1 MINIK
6 SPIRIFLV
14 FAILFP
20 VYSQE
25 TFEEFLKQQ
34 QQAQQ
39 QAFEDELSEFQNYV
53 AEVTSQYD
61 AYEQQQAREF
71 EEFKKDVE
79 EKWQD
84 FKAPSKKEY
93 VEYDDDLDSRASVD
107 FEKGEIT
114 IEVIVEEEIPTPD
127 PEPIKKVKKTVPKQ
141 KTKQTPIPQVTQEK
155 KKVTEPKSL
164 KSIVENTVPNPRKK
178 QPSKLQEVAQ
188 KKKKVNEQK
197 SLKSIIEKTETPV
210 SQKEKPQQ
218 RSSAVKKEISD
229 QKLQRKL
236 ADILKAKGDDGKP
249 MLNKQVVDKKGKT
262 VTPATAKAYA
272 SELVANAPVATKTYK
287 AKDGKKRTVYTVKIP
302 MKSDHIN
309 TRADRY
315 KQEVLKQSKRFNIDP
330 IIAFAVMETESAF
343 NPKAKSHIPA
353 YGLMQLVPKSGARD
367 AYLYVYKKDKFLDRD
382 YLYKPGN
389 NIELGCAYLAKIR
402 HQYFKSIKD
411 DERAYIC
418 TVPAYNTGIGNVAK
432 ALVNKPKLK
441 PAAQK
446 ANSMSPDQLYKKL
459 MKDLKYK
466 EARDYL
472 ERVWTRKDKYT
483 SLLK

>member
-1 MINIK
+1 MMNINC
-6 SPIRIFLV
+6 PIRIFLV
-14 FAILFP
+14 FGILFP
-20 VYSQE
+20 VYSQD

-34 QQAQQ
+34 KQAQQ

-71 EEFKKDVE
+71 ESFKKAVE

-114 IEVIVEEEIPTPD
+114 VEVIVEEDIPD
-127 PEPIKKVKKTVPKQ
+127 PVSQPVNKVENNVPKQ
-141 KTKQTPIPQVTQEK
+141 ETKQAPIPQVTQEK
-155 KKVTEPKSL
+155 KKDNEPKSL
-164 KSIVENTVPNPRKK
+164 KLIVE
-178 QPSKLQEVAQ
+178 
-188 KKKKVNEQK
+188 
-197 SLKSIIEKTETPV
+197 KTKTPEF
-210 SQKEKPQQ
+210 QKEKLQQ
-218 RSSAVKKEISD
+218 RSPELKKKISD

-367 AYLYVYKKDKFLDRD
+367 AYLYVYKKDKFLDGD

-418 TVPAYNTGIGNVAK
+418 VVPAYNTGIGNVAK

-466 EARDYL
+466 EAQDYL

>member
-25 TFEEFLKQQ
+25 TFEEFRKKQ

-61 AYEQQQAREF
+61 AYEQQQIREF
-71 EEFKKDVE
+71 EAFKKDVE

-127 PEPIKKVKKTVPKQ
+127 PEPIKKVEKTVPKQ
-141 KTKQTPIPQVTQEK
+141 ETKQAPIRQVTQEK
-155 KKVTEPKSL
+155 KKDTEPKSL
-164 KSIVENTVPNPRKK
+164 KSIVE
-178 QPSKLQEVAQ
+178 
-188 KKKKVNEQK
+188 
-197 SLKSIIEKTETPV
+197 KTKTPV

-218 RSSAVKKEISD
+218 RSPELKKKISD

-402 HQYFKSIKD
+402 HRYFKTIED

-418 TVPAYNTGIGNVAK
+418 VVPAYNTGIGNVAK

>member
-25 TFEEFLKQQ
+25 TFEEFRKKQ

-61 AYEQQQAREF
+61 AYEQQQIREF
-71 EEFKKDVE
+71 EAFKKDVE

-127 PEPIKKVKKTVPKQ
+127 PEPIKKVEKTVPKQ
-141 KTKQTPIPQVTQEK
+141 ETKQAPIRQVTQEK
-155 KKVTEPKSL
+155 KKDTEPKSL
-164 KSIVENTVPNPRKK
+164 KSIVE
-178 QPSKLQEVAQ
+178 
-188 KKKKVNEQK
+188 
-197 SLKSIIEKTETPV
+197 KTKTPV

-218 RSSAVKKEISD
+218 RSPELKKKISD

-466 EARDYL
+466 DARDYL

>member
-1 MINIK
+1 MK
-6 SPIRIFLV
+6 KIRHI
-14 FAILFP
+14 
-20 VYSQE
+20 VYFIALLQVTVAQDS
-25 TFEEFLKQQ
+25 FEEFKNRQ

-39 QAFEDELSEFQNYV
+39 QAFEDEINEFKNYV
-53 AEVTSQYD
+53 AEVTSQYE
-61 AYEQQQAREF
+61 AYEEQQAKEF
-71 EEFKKDVE
+71 EAFKKAVE

-114 IEVIVEEEIPTPD
+114 VEVIVEEEIPTPD
-127 PEPIKKVKKTVPKQ
+127 PEPIKKVEKTVPKQ
-141 KTKQTPIPQVTQEK
+141 ETKQAPKQQVTQEK
-155 KKVTEPKSL
+155 KKVTEPKTL
-164 KSIVENTVPNPRKK
+164 KSIVE
-178 QPSKLQEVAQ
+178 
-188 KKKKVNEQK
+188 
-197 SLKSIIEKTETPV
+197 KTKASE

-218 RSSAVKKEISD
+218 KSPEVKKKIAD
-229 QKLQRKL
+229 KKLQRKL
-236 ADILKAKGDDGKP
+236 TDILKAKGNDGKP

-272 SELVANAPVATKTYK
+272 SELVANEPVATKTYK
-287 AKDGKKRTVYTVKIP
+287 AKDGKKRTVYTVKVP

-315 KQEVLKQSKRFNIDP
+315 KQEILKQSKRFNIDP

-367 AYLYVYKKDKFLDRD
+367 AYLYVYKKDKFIDGD
-382 YLYKPGN
+382 YLYQPGN
-389 NIELGCAYLAKIR
+389 NIELGCAYLSKIR
-402 HQYFKSIKD
+402 HKYFKSIKD

-418 TVPAYNTGIGNVAK
+418 AVPAYNTGIGNVAK
-432 ALVNKPKLK
+432 ALVNRAKLK
-441 PAAQK
+441 PASQK

-459 MKDLKYK
+459 HKDLKHQ

-472 ERVWTRKDKYT
+472 ERVWSRKDKYH
-483 SLLK
+483 SIVVN

>member
-1 MINIK
+1 MMNINC
-6 SPIRIFLV
+6 PIRIFLV
-14 FAILFP
+14 FGILFP
-20 VYSQE
+20 VYSQD

-71 EEFKKDVE
+71 EAFKKAVE

-93 VEYDDDLDSRASVD
+93 VEYDDDLDSRASID

-114 IEVIVEEEIPTPD
+114 VEVIVEEDIPD
-127 PEPIKKVKKTVPKQ
+127 PVSQPVNEVENNVPKQ
-141 KTKQTPIPQVTQEK
+141 ETKQAPIRQVTQEK
-155 KKVTEPKSL
+155 KKVTEPKSPKSIVEKTVPKQETKQAPIRQMTQEKKKDTEPKSL
-164 KSIVENTVPNPRKK
+164 KSIVE
-178 QPSKLQEVAQ
+178 
-188 KKKKVNEQK
+188 
-197 SLKSIIEKTETPV
+197 KTKTPV

-218 RSSAVKKEISD
+218 RSPEVKKKISD

-287 AKDGKKRTVYTVKIP
+287 AKDGKKRTVYTVKVP

-315 KQEVLKQSKRFNIDP
+315 KQEILKQSKRFNIDP

-367 AYLYVYKKDKFLDRD
+367 AYLYVYKKDKFLDGD

-402 HQYFKSIKD
+402 HRYFKTIED

-418 TVPAYNTGIGNVAK
+418 VVPAYNTGIGNVAK
-432 ALVNKPKLK
+432 ALVNEPKLK
-441 PAAQK
+441 PASQK
-446 ANSMSPDQLYKKL
+446 ANSMSPDQLYNKL

-472 ERVWTRKDKYT
+472 ERVWSRKDKYA
-483 SLLK
+483 SLIK

>member
-1 MINIK
+1 M
-6 SPIRIFLV
+6 LV
-14 FAILFP
+14 FNT
-20 VYSQE
+20 VYSQDS
-25 TFEEFLKQQ
+25 FEEFQNQQ
-34 QQAQQ
+34 QQAQEQ
-39 QAFEDELSEFQNYV
+39 FFEDEISEFQNYV
-53 AEVTSQYD
+53 ASVTVQYD
-61 AYEQQQAREF
+61 AYEQQQDREF
-71 EEFKKDVE
+71 EEFKEAVE
-79 EKWQD
+79 EKWQN
-84 FKAPSKKEY
+84 FKSPSKKEY
-93 VEYDDDLDSRASVD
+93 VEYDDDLDSRATVD

-114 IEVIVEEEIPTPD
+114 VEVIVEDEVIEPSLEPTENVEQTAPKKKLIPQEIKKKKMD
-127 PEPIKKVKKTVPKQ
+127 KEPEP
-141 KTKQTPIPQVTQEK
+141 
-155 KKVTEPKSL
+155 L
-164 KSIVENTVPNPRKK
+164 KSIVKK
-178 QPSKLQEVAQ
+178 TKAPDPQ
-188 KKKKVNEQK
+188 K
-197 SLKSIIEKTETPV
+197 T
-210 SQKEKPQQ
+210 KPKQ
-218 RSSAVKKEISD
+218 RSPEVKKEIAD

-236 ADILKAKGDDGKP
+236 TDIIKAKGDDGQP

-287 AKDGKKRTVYTVKIP
+287 AKDGKKRTVYTVKVP

-367 AYLYVYKKDKFLDRD
+367 AYLYVYKKDKFLDGD

-402 HQYFKSIKD
+402 HQNFKSIKD

-418 TVPAYNTGIGNVAK
+418 AVPAYNTGGNVAK
-432 ALVNKPKLK
+432 GHVNQAKLK
-441 PAAQK
+441 PASQK
-446 ANSMSPDQLYKKL
+446 ANSMTPDQLYKKL
-459 MKDLKYK
+459 HRDLKYK

-472 ERVWTRKDKYT
+472 ERVWSRKDKYAK
-483 SLLK
+483 LAGK

>member
-1 MINIK
+1 MININ

-20 VYSQE
+20 VYSQD

-61 AYEQQQAREF
+61 AYEQQQIREF
-71 EEFKKDVE
+71 EAFKKDVE
-79 EKWQD
+79 EKWQE

-114 IEVIVEEEIPTPD
+114 IEVIVEEDIPD
-127 PEPIKKVKKTVPKQ
+127 PVSQPVIKVENNVPK
-141 KTKQTPIPQVTQEK
+141 PG
-155 KKVTEPKSL
+155 
-164 KSIVENTVPNPRKK
+164 KK

-197 SLKSIIEKTETPV
+197 SLKSIIEKAETPV

-466 EARDYL
+466 EAQDYL